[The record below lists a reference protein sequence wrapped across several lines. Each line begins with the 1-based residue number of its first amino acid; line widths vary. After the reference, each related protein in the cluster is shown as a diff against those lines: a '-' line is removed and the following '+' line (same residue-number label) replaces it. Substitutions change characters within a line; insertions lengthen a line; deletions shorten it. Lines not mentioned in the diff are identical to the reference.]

1 MQKYERKK
9 EDAIVYIYFPQKYP
23 AGAGIC
29 INKKIYKGFNGTAG
43 EIKYMPLGIDWE
55 NLDYSQEKN
64 VIETVSK
71 IITAISAILN
81 PQKIVVY
88 GEIFT
93 NENLEKIEKRCENML
108 QKIFTAKIYLSESF
122 IKDFEEGITEIT
134 LDLLTPKL
142 SLQNI

>member
-1 MQKYERKK
+1 
-9 EDAIVYIYFPQKYP
+9 
-23 AGAGIC
+23 
-29 INKKIYKGFNGTAG
+29 
-43 EIKYMPLGIDWE
+43 MPLGIDWE